1 MVMRAARTMCFV
13 VVLASCV
20 SLQAASDSRSSGAAV
35 ARPARS
41 SAALEQ
47 DVVERV
53 SRHRR
58 ARGLAPLALDARVAQ
73 QARLHSEAMAAGKTP
88 FGHDG
93 FPARVAALRRVTAVR
108 STAENVALNA
118 GARDPAADA
127 VQGWL
132 ASPGHRENI
141 EGPYALTGVGVAS
154 NAKGEVYLTQIFVGR

>member
-1 MVMRAARTMCFV
+1 MCFA

-20 SLQAASDSRSSGAAV
+20 SLQAASESRSTGAAV

-47 DVVERV
+47 DVVELV
-53 SRHRR
+53 NRHRR

-93 FPARVAALRRVTAVR
+93 FPARVAAVRRAMAVR
-108 STAENVALNA
+108 S
-118 GARDPAADA
+118 
-127 VQGWL
+127 
-132 ASPGHRENI
+132 S
-141 EGPYALTGVGVAS
+141 PYALTGVGVAS
-154 NAKGEVYLTQIFVGR
+154 NAKGEVYLAQIFVGR